1 MSVELIVGIDI
12 GGTNISVG
20 IVTKNGKLLGHTEFP
35 TVAEQGFENAVN
47 KIVGHITKLI
57 QHTECVLLGIGIGCT
72 GRHNRAE
79 GSLGNVEAFLPGW
92 QGKNIT
98 STFHDKFNVPVTLEN
113 DADAAAIG
121 EHIWGTGKGTSR
133 FILVTVGTGIGV
145 GLIIDGQIYRGT
157 EGAHPEIGHH
167 IVDATEGTECW
178 CGSQGCWEGL
188 ASSGAMTDW
197 WHKHCCRNVQDVQ
210 PMDASQICRA
220 ANMGDKCA
228 IEAVNRQG
236 FYLGLGISNLMT
248 LFAPDM
254 IVLGGGLMRSV
265 NLFMD
270 NIQKAIEINCMLVPH
285 HNIKVLPARF
295 GTEAVL
301 VGAASTC
308 LLKKKIAKQ

>member
-1 MSVELIVGIDI
+1 MSAGIDVIAGVDI

-20 IVTKNGKLLGHTEFP
+20 IITKTGELLGHNEFP
-35 TVAEQGFENAVN
+35 TVPEQGFESAVN
-47 KIVGHITKLI
+47 KIADHITGLV
-57 QHTECVLLGIGIGCT
+57 QSNDYVLLGIGIGCT
-72 GRHNRAE
+72 GRHNRVD
-79 GSLGNVEAFLPGW
+79 GSLGNVEEFLPGW

-121 EHIWGTGKGTSR
+121 EHTWGIGQGTSR
-133 FILVTVGTGIGV
+133 FLLVTVGTGIGV
-145 GLIIDGQIYRGT
+145 GLIIDSQLYRGT

-167 IVDATEGTECW
+167 IVDSSEGTVCW

-188 ASSGAMTDW
+188 ASSGAMTEW
-197 WHKHCCRNVQDVQ
+197 WINNCSDVQ
-210 PMDASQICRA
+210 NIKSMNAYEICRA

-236 FYLGLGISNLMT
+236 FYLGLGISNLVT

-254 IVLGGGLMRSV
+254 IVLGGGLMRSI
-265 NLFMD
+265 NLFVD
-270 NIQKAIEINCMLVPH
+270 NIHKSIEINCMLVPH
-285 HNIKVLPARF
+285 LNIKVLPAKF

-301 VGAASTC
+301 VGAAST
-308 LLKKKIAKQ
+308 LLAGAMLA